1 VNARGRGIGGFSSH
15 AAQGTLAVSGHV
27 FCVERKRGA
36 QWYCKYRVGGKQVQK
51 RLVCSNLGL
60 ERGST
65 YADGAEAVLEGW
77 REAGLVADGAQT
89 MPEERQQEPVDKLER
104 FRVEK
109 LERIGPFAA
118 DDLERITLDRFER
131 GTVDDGGADVSLG
144 DTETQGSP
152 ASGTKDDD

>member
-1 VNARGRGIGGFSSH
+1 
-15 AAQGTLAVSGHV
+15 
-27 FCVERKRGA
+27 
-36 QWYCKYRVGGKQVQK
+36 
-51 RLVCSNLGL
+51 
-60 ERGST
+60 
-65 YADGAEAVLEGW
+65 
-77 REAGLVADGAQT
+77 

-109 LERIGPFAA
+109 FERIGPFAA

-131 GTVDDGGADVSLG
+131 GTVDDEGADVSLG

>member
-1 VNARGRGIGGFSSH
+1 MPTRTEFEKAFHDVAEGRDPDEEVDVGGEPLPAMRVVRELLTSTSIMPH
-15 AAQGTLAVSGHV
+15 AA
-27 FCVERKRGA
+27 
-36 QWYCKYRVGGKQVQK
+36 W
-51 RLVCSNLGL
+51 SNLGL

-131 GTVDDGGADVSLG
+131 GTVDDEGADVSLG